1 MTTYSCDLDF
11 FKAHFP
17 AQSAGKLYADI
28 ARQVSLQWENPDL
41 FDTIQF
47 ALSESAARNEFIFE
61 DGVMIANVMMD
72 GIDHPVHML
81 YKIPEGLD
89 MKSSTG
95 DEHVTLV
102 FVLLSPLN
110 ENSLHLRRLSRIS
123 RLMRDR
129 TLCDRLR
136 QINDLDTVRAMF
148 LYTDLDEQAA

>member
-17 AQSAGKLYADI
+17 AQSVGKLYADI
-28 ARQVSLQWENPDL
+28 ARQVSLQWEKPDL
-41 FDTIQF
+41 FDSIQF
-47 ALSESAARNEFIFE
+47 ALSESAARNEVIF
-61 DGVMIANVMMD
+61 DNGVMIANIVMD

-81 YKIPEGLD
+81 YKIPEGLE
-89 MKSSTG
+89 MKSSAG
-95 DEHVTLV
+95 EEHVTLV

-123 RLMRDR
+123 RLMSDR
-129 TLCDRLR
+129 TFCDRLR
-136 QINDLDTVRAMF
+136 QINDLDAVRAMF